1 MTARTFD
8 FAFPYPSQRMP
19 VFGRNAVAT
28 SHPLA
33 AQAGLRMLHA
43 GGNAIDA
50 AIATAVTLTVVE
62 PTGNGIGS
70 DLFAI
75 VWDGQEL
82 HGLNASGRSPAALT
96 ADRFTGKESMPQRGW
111 DAVTVPGAVSGWAEL
126 SGRFGRLPFEK
137 LFEPAIRYASEGFH
151 ITPLTARAWARS
163 EQVFRGQAGFA
174 QAFLPGGRAPRCS
187 EVFRLPDQARTLEK
201 IALSKG
207 RDFYQGQLAE
217 AIAEDARRN
226 GALLTLEDLAGH
238 SVDWTGTISTPYG
251 GAELHEIPPNGQG
264 IASLIA
270 LGILR
275 HHPLQDF
282 EPDSAEALH
291 LQIEA
296 MKLAFA
302 DTYRF
307 VADAGTMEVTAAQLL
322 DDSYLAERARLISM
336 DEARDPGHGV
346 PADSGTVYLTAADG
360 EGRMV
365 SLIQSNYMGFGSGV
379 VIPGTGI
386 AMQNRG
392 AGFVLT
398 PGHPNQVAGGKR
410 PFHTI
415 IPGFLTA
422 GGQPLASFGLMGGPM
437 QPQGHLQLVL
447 RLLAWGQ
454 NPQSASDAPRWQ
466 VTDGLG
472 VALEAGF
479 PAATLDGLRT
489 RGHELD
495 VANQDWAFGGA
506 QLLVRLA
513 DGGYMAA
520 SDHRKDG
527 QAVVS

>member
-1 MTARTFD
+1 MSKPFD
-8 FAFPYPSQRMP
+8 YSFPYPSQRMP

-33 AQAGLRMLHA
+33 AQAGLLVLHA

-50 AIATAVTLTVVE
+50 AIAAAITLTVVE
-62 PTGNGIGS
+62 PTGNGLGS
-70 DLFAI
+70 DLFAM
-75 VWDGQEL
+75 VWDGEQL

-96 ADRFTGKESMPQRGW
+96 PERFAGQQGMPQRGW
-111 DAVTVPGAVSGWAEL
+111 DAVTVPGAVAGWVEL
-126 SGRFGRLPFEK
+126 SERFGRLPFER
-137 LFEPAIRYASEGFH
+137 LFEPAIRYARDGFH
-151 ITPLTARAWARS
+151 VTPLTAAAWARS
-163 EQVFRGQAGFA
+163 ESVFAAHAGFA
-174 QAFLPGGRAPRCS
+174 DCFLPGGRAPGCG
-187 EVFRLPDQARTLEK
+187 ELFRSADQARTLER
-201 IALSKG
+201 IAGSNG
-207 RDFYQGQLAE
+207 RDFYHGELA
-217 AIAEDARRN
+217 AAMAADARRN
-226 GALLTLEDLAGH
+226 GALLTEDDLASH
-238 SVDWTGTISTPYG
+238 TVDWVGTLSTHYG
-251 GAELHEIPPNGQG
+251 DAELHEIPPNGQG

-275 HHPLQDF
+275 HHPLGDYA
-282 EPDSAEALH
+282 PDSAEALH

-307 VADAGTMEVTAAQLL
+307 VADAEAMEVTAAELL
-322 DDSYLAERARLISM
+322 DDAYLAGRARLISM

-346 PADSGTVYLTAADG
+346 PGQSGTVYLTAADAD
-360 EGRMV
+360 GRMV

-415 IPGFLTA
+415 IPGFLTSN
-422 GGQPLASFGLMGGPM
+422 GRPLASFGLMGGPM

-447 RLLAWGQ
+447 RLLAWNQ

-466 VTDGLG
+466 VTGGLG

-479 PAATLDGLRT
+479 PAGTLDRLKEL
-489 RGHELD
+489 GHELV
-495 VANQDWAFGGA
+495 VAGSDWAFGGA
-506 QLLVRLA
+506 QLLVRLD
-513 DGGYMAA
+513 DGGYLAA

-527 QAVVS
+527 QAVAY

>member
-1 MTARTFD
+1 MAPATFD
-8 FAFPYPSQRMP
+8 YSFPYRSQRMP
-19 VFGRNAVAT
+19 VFGRNTVAT

-33 AQAGLRMLHA
+33 AQAGLQMLHK

-50 AIATAVTLTVVE
+50 ALASAITLTVVE

-75 VWDGQEL
+75 LWDGSQL

-96 ADRFTGKESMPQRGW
+96 PERFAGLDAVPQRGW

-126 SGRFGRLPFEK
+126 SKRFGRLPFTD
-137 LFEPAIRYASEGFH
+137 LFEPAIRYAREGFH
-151 ITPLTARAWARS
+151 VTPLTARAWHRAETIFKDQS
-163 EQVFRGQAGFA
+163 EFV
-174 QAFLPGGRAPRCS
+174 QAFLPGGRAPLCS
-187 EVFRLPDQARTLEK
+187 EVFRSPDQARTLER
-201 IALSKG
+201 IAVSG
-207 RDFYQGQLAE
+207 GEDFYHGELAQL
-217 AIAEDARRN
+217 IAADARRH
-226 GALLTLEDLAGH
+226 GALLTEEDLASH
-238 SVDWTGTISTPYG
+238 TVDWVGTISTAYG

-264 IASLIA
+264 IATLLA

-275 HHPLQDF
+275 HQPLHEF
-282 EPDSAEALH
+282 EPDSAEAVH

-307 VADAGTMEVTAAQLL
+307 VADGDSMDVTAAQLL
-322 DDSYLAERARLISM
+322 DDDYLAARSRLIDPERAQ
-336 DEARDPGHGV
+336 DPGHGV
-346 PADSGTVYLTAADG
+346 PDASGTIYLSAADS

-379 VIPGTGI
+379 VVPETGI
-386 AMQNRG
+386 ALQNRG

-398 PGHPNQVAGGKR
+398 PGHPNRVAGGKR

-422 GGQPLASFGLMGGPM
+422 SGQPLASFGLMGGPM

-447 RLLAWGQ
+447 RLVGWRQ
-454 NPQSASDAPRWQ
+454 NPQAASDAPRWS
-466 VTDGLG
+466 VSDGLK

-479 PAATLDGLRT
+479 PPETIAGLRR
-489 RGHELD
+489 RGHELEL
-495 VANQDWAFGGA
+495 ASEDWAFGGA
-506 QLLVRLA
+506 QLVVRLS
-513 DGGYMAA
+513 DGGYLAA

-527 QAVVS
+527 QAVAY

>member
-1 MTARTFD
+1 MTTKPFD
-8 FAFPYPSQRMP
+8 YSFPYPSQRMP

-33 AQAGLRMLHA
+33 AQAGLQMLWQ

-50 AIATAVTLTVVE
+50 AIAAAITLTVVE

-75 VWDGQEL
+75 LWDGQEL

-96 ADRFTGKESMPQRGW
+96 PERFAAHTSMPQRGW
-111 DAVTVPGAVSGWAEL
+111 DAVTVPGAVSGWVEL
-126 SGRFGRLPFEK
+126 SERFGRLEFTK

-151 ITPLTARAWARS
+151 VTPLTARAWARS
-163 EQVFRGQAGFA
+163 ERIFSGEQEFTQC
-174 QAFLPGGRAPRCS
+174 FLPGGRAPHCS
-187 EVFRLPDQARTLEK
+187 EVFRSADQARTLAR
-201 IALSKG
+201 IADSNG
-207 RDFYQGQLAE
+207 RDFYHGQLAA
-217 AIAEDARRN
+217 AIAADARRN
-226 GALLTLEDLAGH
+226 GALLSEEDLASH
-238 SVDWTGTISTPYG
+238 SVDWVGTLSTHYG

-307 VADAGTMEVTAAQLL
+307 VADQESMEVTAAELL
-322 DDSYLAERARLISM
+322 DDAYLAGRAQLISM

-346 PADSGTVYLTAADG
+346 PGQSGTIYLTAADS

-386 AMQNRG
+386 ALQNRG
-392 AGFVLT
+392 AGFVLQE
-398 PGHPNQVAGGKR
+398 GHPNRVAGGKR

-422 GGQPLASFGLMGGPM
+422 GGKPLASFGLMGGPM

-447 RLLAWGQ
+447 RLLAWSQ
-454 NPQSASDAPRWQ
+454 NPQAASDAPRWQ
-466 VTDGLG
+466 VTGG
-472 VALEAGF
+472 KRVSLEAGF
-479 PAATLDGLRT
+479 SASTLESLRA
-489 RGHELD
+489 RGHELE
-495 VANQDWAFGGA
+495 VASEDWAFGGA

-513 DGGYMAA
+513 DGGYLAS

-527 QAVVS
+527 QAVAF